1 MLDQNIIELE
11 KRWAQLVVKN
21 AKSILIRNHKVATGT
36 LINSIRYNVSSNGS
50 VSFSYSEDGK
60 WVTQGRKKG
69 DKFPPPAPIRKWIK
83 TKGITGYDAKGHK
96 IKIEALTFLISRAI
110 AKNGIKPLPFMDM
123 AIDMS
128 IKQLS
133 AELDRSI
140 AVYLERSIGNNV
152 VNHKI
157 KI

>member
-1 MLDQNIIELE
+1 MLDQNIIEVE
-11 KRWAQLVVKN
+11 KKWAQLVVTN
-21 AKSILIRNHKVATGT
+21 AKSILIRNHKIATGN
-36 LINSIRYNVSSNGS
+36 LINSIKYNVSPNGS

-60 WVTQGRKKG
+60 WVTQGRKKNG
-69 DKFPPPAPIRKWIK
+69 KFPPPAPIEKWIK
-83 TKGITGYDAKGHK
+83 RKGISGTDEKGHK

-123 AIDMS
+123 AIDMA

-133 AELDRSI
+133 AELERSI
-140 AVYLERSIGNNV
+140 AVYLEKSIGNNV

-157 KI
+157 KL